1 MEENTLEFIKEK
13 MINQM
18 RYNKQIYS
26 LNEIL
31 SVVYTLDFSG
41 NKKVSIS
48 GLDPFLSEFGIFLS
62 SHEVSTLLKYIKKD
76 QTSISVQKFSEI
88 FKIETPQQ
96 LINKCSEVF
105 GKLSEGNNYIRIQD
119 LWRKCNLRKHPLVTI
134 FGRKPDYAKKKL
146 EEGINFSAVGGNSI
160 NLKEFIE
167 LHKNMYALL
176 PPDNQKYFLNL
187 IPEMWGVA

>member
-1 MEENTLEFIKEK
+1 MEENTLDFIKTK

-31 SVVYTLDFSG
+31 SIVYTQDFSG
-41 NKKVSIS
+41 TKKVSIS

-76 QTSISVQKFSEI
+76 PTSISVQKFSEI
-88 FKIETPQQ
+88 FKIDPPPQ
-96 LINKCSEVF
+96 LMNKCSEVF
-105 GKLSEGNNYIRIQD
+105 RNICPQGNLPIEELWKKVNLKKL
-119 LWRKCNLRKHPLVTI
+119 PLVSI

-146 EEGINFSAVGGNSI
+146 EDGINFAAVGGNSI
-160 NLKEFIE
+160 NQKEFIQ
-167 LHKNMYALL
+167 LHKDMYALL
-176 PPDNQKYFLNL
+176 PPDNQKYFITL
-187 IPEMWGVA
+187 IPEMWSS

>member
-41 NKKVSIS
+41 NKKVSVS
-48 GLDPFLSEFGIFLS
+48 ALDPFLSEFGIFLS

-96 LINKCSEVF
+96 LINKCNEVF

-146 EEGINFSAVGGNSI
+146 EEAINFSAVGGDSI
-160 NLKEFIE
+160 SLKEFVE

-176 PPDNQKYFLNL
+176 PEDNQKYFLNL